1 MASIAEVD
9 AAVRSVLL
17 LGHEQ
22 GNGDEQAANRFPIS
36 EQARG
41 GWGGVFDAPV
51 WGARGFA
58 DSAPATL
65 LQPEGTRDH
74 SRPVAAARAN
84 GNVFAGR
91 LLALRHVEALAPT
104 EREVRVAPGTVVTPL
119 ARDLLKQRGI
129 ALRQVAAGE
138 AERVSRSGEWGFAI
152 DDEAGALGT
161 VAALRRA
168 LLEEA
173 WSELERA
180 PGAAAHWVAEAAH
193 RGALLLT
200 AEASVAVWRACQVS
214 GVRAAAADDPEAVAR
229 AVRHLGVNLLVVE
242 PLGKSI
248 SWIRRLG
255 ATFRSAGAPVRP
267 MGIDDRKEAC
277 RCGSPR

>member
-9 AAVRSVLL
+9 AAVRSVLRL
-17 LGHEQ
+17 QQTGREPGTD
-22 GNGDEQAANRFPIS
+22 GNGF
-36 EQARG
+36 G
-41 GWGGVFDAPV
+41 
-51 WGARGFA
+51 
-58 DSAPATL
+58 
-65 LQPEGTRDH
+65 
-74 SRPVAAARAN
+74 
-84 GNVFAGR
+84 FAGR
-91 LLALRHVEALAPT
+91 LLALRHVVLIPPGQH
-104 EREVRVAPGTVVTPL
+104 EVCIAPGTVVTPL

-129 ALRQVAAGE
+129 ALRQVAAADGQR
-138 AERVSRSGEWGFAI
+138 ASRSDEWGFAI
-152 DDEAGALGT
+152 DETAASGT

-168 LLEEA
+168 LCEEM
-173 WSELERA
+173 WSELEA
-180 PGAAAHWVAEAAH
+180 TSGGAARWVAEASH

-214 GVRAAAADDPEAVAR
+214 GVRAAAAEDPDMVAR

-255 ATFRSAGAPVRP
+255 ATFRSAGAPLP
-267 MGIDDRKEAC
+267 PAGIDDGKEAC